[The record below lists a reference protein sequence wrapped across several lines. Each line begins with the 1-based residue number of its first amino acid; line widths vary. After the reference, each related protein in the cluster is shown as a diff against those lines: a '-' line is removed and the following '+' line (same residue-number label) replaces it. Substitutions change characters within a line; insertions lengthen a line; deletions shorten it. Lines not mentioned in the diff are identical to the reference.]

1 MSIRP
6 RSLSHGRFTLD
17 AEVGSGGMG
26 AVYRAFDHHEDDAL
40 RAVKLLSPGLARST
54 VVRERFRR
62 EAEILSRLQHPN
74 IVRVHAFEEE
84 GGVAYLVMD
93 YVDGGSLKDWV
104 VRNGPMPPRMACE
117 VLVQVCSALA
127 ATHAAGVVHR
137 DVKPANL
144 LVAPDESCR
153 VVDFGIAR
161 LDTPSNL
168 TRQGVKMG
176 TIGFMAP
183 EQQRSAH
190 DVDHRAD
197 IFGLGATLFA
207 LLTSS
212 VPSDMERA
220 LERHYDL
227 LPEAVAYLITKA
239 TFPLPEQRYPDVET
253 LASVL
258 ERALGRL
265 PPIPARTPP
274 LYEPVHRAS
283 ESQVTGPTIIFED

>member
-6 RSLSHGRFTLD
+6 RSLAHGRYSLD
-17 AEVGSGGMG
+17 AEIGSGGMG
-26 AVYRAFDHHEDDAL
+26 AVFRAMDHRDDAV
-40 RAVKLLSPGLARST
+40 RAIKLLSPGLARST

-62 EAEILSRLQHPN
+62 EAAILGRLQHPN
-74 IVRVHAFEEE
+74 IVGVHAFEEE

-104 VRNGPMPPRMACE
+104 VRNGPMPPVLACQ
-117 VLVQVCSALA
+117 VLLDVCSALE
-127 ATHAAGVVHR
+127 ATHDAGIVHR

-144 LVAPDESCR
+144 LIAPDGGCR

-183 EQQRSAH
+183 EQQISAH

-197 IFGLGATLFA
+197 IFGVGATLYA
-207 LLTSS
+207 LLTGT
-212 VPSDMERA
+212 VPADMEHA
-220 LERHYDL
+220 LGHFYDL
-227 LPEAVAYLITKA
+227 LPEPVAYLITKA
-239 TFPLPEQRYPDVET
+239 TFPKPDQRYPDVGK
-253 LASVL
+253 LARVL
-258 ERALGRL
+258 EGAMDRL
-265 PPIPARTPP
+265 DPIPAHCAP
-274 LYEPVHRAS
+274 LYEPVLEATQ
-283 ESQVTGPTIIFED
+283 SQVTGPTIVFED

>member
-6 RSLSHGRFTLD
+6 RTLADGRYTLD
-17 AEVGSGGMG
+17 AEIGSGGMG
-26 AVYRAFDHHEDDAL
+26 AVFRAFDHRDDAL
-40 RAVKLLSPGLARST
+40 RAIKLLSPGLARST
-54 VVRERFRR
+54 MVRERFRR
-62 EAEILSRLQHPN
+62 EAEILGRLRHPN
-74 IVRVHAFEEE
+74 IVGVHAFEEE

-104 VRNGPMPPRMACE
+104 VRNGPMPPVLACR
-117 VLVQVCSALA
+117 VLLDVCSALG
-127 ATHAAGVVHR
+127 ATHAAGIVHR

-144 LVAPDESCR
+144 LIAPDSGCR

-161 LDTPSNL
+161 LESTSNL

-183 EQQRSAH
+183 EQQVSAH

-207 LLTSS
+207 LLTGT
-212 VPSDMERA
+212 VPNDMEQA

-227 LPEAVAYLITKA
+227 LPEPVAYLITKA
-239 TFPLPEQRYPDVET
+239 TFPLPEQRYQDVDK
-253 LASVL
+253 LAVVL
-258 ERALGRL
+258 ERAVDRL
-265 PPIPARTPP
+265 EPVPPRTPP
-274 LYEPVHRAS
+274 LYEPVLSAA
-283 ESQVTGPTIIFED
+283 ESQVTGPTIVFED